1 MKLPEIPLPEPVL
14 LMIEVTRGSD
24 RDRRVMVAALRFLL
38 WMVPSAVTGYV
49 LAATDGGRHS
59 LWMTL
64 AASFAVLATAVLLVN
79 ARDAGGEDAA

>member
-1 MKLPEIPLPEPVL
+1 MKLPEIPLPEPFF
-14 LMIEVTRGSD
+14 MIEVTRGGD
-24 RDRRVMVAALRFLL
+24 RARRVTVAALRFLL
-38 WMVPSAVTGYV
+38 WMIPSATVDYV

-79 ARDAGGEDAA
+79 ARDAGGEDAS